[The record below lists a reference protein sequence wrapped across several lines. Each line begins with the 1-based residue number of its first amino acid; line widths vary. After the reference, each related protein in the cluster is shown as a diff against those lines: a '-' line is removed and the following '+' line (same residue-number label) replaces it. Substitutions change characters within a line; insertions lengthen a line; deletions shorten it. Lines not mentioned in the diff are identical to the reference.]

1 MMEHNNHSQSSR
13 FRKLY
18 PLQILLC
25 FLISH
30 SYMAAKCQQS
40 PLKNDTQ
47 RFNNTTIHSCLL
59 KEIDLLESLS

>member
-1 MMEHNNHSQSSR
+1 MRPGEGASKSSSR

-30 SYMAAKCQQS
+30 SNMAAKRQQS
-40 PLKNDTQ
+40 PLKRRDP
-47 RFNNTTIHSCLL
+47 NN
-59 KEIDLLESLS
+59 